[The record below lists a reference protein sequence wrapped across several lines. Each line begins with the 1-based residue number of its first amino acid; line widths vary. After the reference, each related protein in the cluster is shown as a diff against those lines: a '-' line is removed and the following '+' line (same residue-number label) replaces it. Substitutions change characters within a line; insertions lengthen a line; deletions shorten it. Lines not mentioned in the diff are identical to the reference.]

1 MCIAE
6 RIRGGLHE
14 FLVTSR
20 RRRPDSRRKCT
31 AEPERMDYL
40 TAMKQTA
47 RATTTSDR
55 LTTVLSYG
63 ALLLLGYL
71 VLEIIM
77 PFLAPLAWSAVLAI
91 FFYPLYTNLK
101 RKVSPT
107 VAALLSTLAV
117 TILLIVPVL
126 LVLLYATREAIDSSG
141 KVQSMIGN
149 GVNLIPSAAMEWVKG
164 HLPESAQNMDIIGP
178 LRQAAEK
185 VASYL
190 ASSVGAL
197 LKNAFSF
204 VMNLFILLFALFFML
219 RDGETVLRGV
229 RHLIPFEKDLQDSM
243 LQESGDLIFASVA
256 VALLIAVIQG
266 FLGGVAFAVSGLP
279 APVFMAVL
287 IAFFSIVPVVGSALV
302 WFPAAVWLA
311 LQGHWG
317 KAVIVL
323 IICGAVAGVAD
334 NLVRP
339 LLLRNRTKLN
349 DLLLFISILGGLQ
362 VFGLLGLIVGPTV
375 VAAAL
380 GVLRVYMDRREEL
393 EREPA

>member
-1 MCIAE
+1 M
-6 RIRGGLHE
+6 
-14 FLVTSR
+14 S
-20 RRRPDSRRKCT
+20 
-31 AEPERMDYL
+31 
-40 TAMKQTA
+40 QTT
-47 RATTTSDR
+47 RNTTTSDR
-55 LTTVLSYG
+55 VTTVLSYG

-71 VLEIIM
+71 VIEIIS
-77 PFLAPLAWSAVLAI
+77 PFLVPLAWSAVLAI
-91 FFYPLYTNLK
+91 FFSPLYANLK
-101 RKVSPT
+101 RRFSPT
-107 VAALLSTLAV
+107 SAALISTLAV

-126 LVLLYATREAIDSSG
+126 MVLLYATREAIDSSA
-141 KVQSMIGN
+141 KIQAMVGN
-149 GVNLIPSAAMEWVKG
+149 GASLAPSEAMAWIRT
-164 HLPESAQNMDIIGP
+164 HLPESAQNVDIIGP

-185 VASYL
+185 VASYM
-190 ASSVGAL
+190 ASSVGSL

-204 VMNLFILLFALFFML
+204 VMNLFILLFALFFMF
-219 RDGETVLRGV
+219 RDSAAILRGV

-266 FLGGVAFAVSGLP
+266 FLGGVAFALTGLP

-302 WFPAAVWLA
+302 WFPAAVWLVV
-311 LQGHWG
+311 QGHWG
-317 KAVIVL
+317 KAVVVL
-323 IICGAVAGVAD
+323 VICGGVAGLAD

-380 GVLRVYMDRREEL
+380 GVLRVYMEHREEMD
-393 EREPA
+393 REATA

>member
-1 MCIAE
+1 
-6 RIRGGLHE
+6 
-14 FLVTSR
+14 
-20 RRRPDSRRKCT
+20 
-31 AEPERMDYL
+31 
-40 TAMKQTA
+40 MKQTA